1 MEERPTKQKKQKP
14 QFVEDRLINY
24 KIFYENK
31 TKKRKEALMDGWF
44 WPKTN
49 RKVHSSRLIMGN
61 LALPLKKKRKK
72 AHMTKTQRWIEKEKK
87 RLQKELEEKLSQ
99 EKAKQKEEMLEK
111 GKFSAVFKFVFF

>member
-1 MEERPTKQKKQKP
+1 MENNPTEQKKKKP

-31 TKKRKEALMDGWF
+31 KKKRKEALMEGWF

-49 RKVHSSRLIMGN
+49 RKIHSSRLIMGN
-61 LALPLKKKRKK
+61 LALPLKKKTKK

-87 RLQKELEEKLSQ
+87 RLQRELEEKLSQ
-99 EKAKQKEEMLEK
+99 EKADEKKLIEEK
-111 GKFSAVFKFVFF
+111 GRDIYRF